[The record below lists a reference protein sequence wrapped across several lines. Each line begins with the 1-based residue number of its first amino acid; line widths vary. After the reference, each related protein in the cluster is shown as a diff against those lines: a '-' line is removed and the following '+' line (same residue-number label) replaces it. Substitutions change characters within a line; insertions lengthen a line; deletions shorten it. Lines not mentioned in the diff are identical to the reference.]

1 MQRIQIQTMI
11 LGAKAPRMQHATTRL
26 AVGIRRIKTSAA
38 MPGERVISWDVPDA
52 NHREDEECKTCN
64 LLCVPPRPL
73 AFFRFARPGGIG
85 LS

>member
-52 NHREDEECKTCN
+52 NHREDEGVQDMQRRAIDTELECDQ
-64 LLCVPPRPL
+64 
-73 AFFRFARPGGIG
+73 GGRSTGIMV
-85 LS
+85 